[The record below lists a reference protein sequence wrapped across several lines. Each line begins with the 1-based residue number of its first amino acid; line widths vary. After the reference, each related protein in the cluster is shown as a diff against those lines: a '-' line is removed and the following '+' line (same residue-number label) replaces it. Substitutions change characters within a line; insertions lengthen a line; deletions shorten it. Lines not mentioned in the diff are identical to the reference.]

1 MAQISESLWEMKMQ
15 TMNLD
20 VKVWMWPEAAF
31 RYQHN
36 VRWQMIL
43 KCDNP
48 PFSPLIALALR
59 HDFNPAPYVF

>member
-31 RYQHN
+31 RCALAN
-36 VRWQMIL
+36 DFKMIL

-59 HDFNPAPYVF
+59 HDFSPAPYVF